1 MAQCFCEKYP
11 RSSVEFV
18 SCKRRAGAF
27 FLENTYSCPVG
38 LCVLESLS
46 IFVREMVGFAPLRG
60 SESDPVWGVTQTL
73 GRV

>member
-1 MAQCFCEKYP
+1 MDL
-11 RSSVEFV
+11 SD
-18 SCKRRAGAF
+18 SC
-27 FLENTYSCPVG
+27 LVG

-46 IFVREMVGFAPLRG
+46 IFVREMGGFAPLRG